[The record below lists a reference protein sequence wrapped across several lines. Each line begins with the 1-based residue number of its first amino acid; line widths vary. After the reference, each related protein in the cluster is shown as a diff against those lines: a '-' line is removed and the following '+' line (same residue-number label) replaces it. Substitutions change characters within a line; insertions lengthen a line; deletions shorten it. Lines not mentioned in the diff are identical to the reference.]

1 MKKWK
6 ILFGFSAF
14 ITALEFIG
22 LPFKEHIDFNTFVS
36 LILYCSILI
45 PMYGYAYGVAIGSK
59 AIAILIF
66 VLTILV
72 PGSLVV
78 LWGVAFTIN
87 HFSLIQLVF
96 SLGTFGLLLFIS
108 YPVFMYAF
116 RSDKLWAKERQQMT
130 DKKL

>member
-1 MKKWK
+1 M
-6 ILFGFSAF
+6 LFGFTAF

-22 LPFKEHIDFNTFVS
+22 LPFKEHIDLNTFVS
-36 LILYCSILI
+36 LILYCLILI
-45 PMYGYAYGVAIGSK
+45 PMYGYGVAIGSK
-59 AIAILIF
+59 VIAILTF

-78 LWGVAFTIN
+78 LWGVVFTIN

-116 RSDKLWAKERQQMT
+116 RSDKLWLKEQQKMT
-130 DKKL
+130 DMKL

>member
-6 ILFGFSAF
+6 MLFGFTAF

-22 LPFKEHIDFNTFVS
+22 LPFKEHIDLNTFVS
-36 LILYCSILI
+36 LILYCLILI
-45 PMYGYAYGVAIGSK
+45 PMYGYGVAIGSK
-59 AIAILIF
+59 VIAILTF

-78 LWGVAFTIN
+78 LWGVVFTIN

-116 RSDKLWAKERQQMT
+116 RSDKLWLKEQQKMT
-130 DKKL
+130 DMKL